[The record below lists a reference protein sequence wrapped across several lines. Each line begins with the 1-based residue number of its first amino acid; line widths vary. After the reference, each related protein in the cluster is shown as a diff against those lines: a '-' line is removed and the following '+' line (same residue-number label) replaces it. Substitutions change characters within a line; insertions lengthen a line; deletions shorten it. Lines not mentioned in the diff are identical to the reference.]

1 MWRECRIFPPHVW
14 KCQNDV
20 CEDVVCLRMGAREYL
35 PCSSLPLSLSLS
47 CMRCVVCVCVCLLTL
62 TWMSEC
68 MCDTV
73 LHECHTENWVW
84 VVLQAKVSC
93 SLFSNKPIGGKGG
106 GAPSCRG
113 IPPLESWL
121 HFYEPG
127 CSSGPF
133 WTLMKMGN
141 RGTVAEPGHRAHAS

>member
-1 MWRECRIFPPHVW
+1 
-14 KCQNDV
+14 
-20 CEDVVCLRMGAREYL
+20 
-35 PCSSLPLSLSLS
+35 
-47 CMRCVVCVCVCLLTL
+47 
-62 TWMSEC
+62 

-93 SLFSNKPIGGKGG
+93 SLFSNKPIGGKRGG
-106 GAPSCRG
+106 GSTQFVLQQERRG

-127 CSSGPF
+127 CSSGPL
-133 WTLMKMGN
+133 WTLMQMGI
-141 RGTVAEPGHRAHAS
+141 RGTVAEPGRRAHAS